1 MNLFNDDIDVT
12 KYYKKTFWM
21 LRIYSSILS
30 IGFFILS
37 IVFLFLDKKEFP
49 MKYTTFGYLI
59 VASIGVEVFYL
70 IITSILMRFVFRDEI
85 NYKRNRNIQIKS
97 ASQRTNNIQ
106 ESDDSPQINDNYDD
120 TANYISNDFQNCVSK
135 KSKNS
140 MSAHEKASTSIIV
153 IVTIV
158 VIVALILSII
168 FTK

>member
-21 LRIYSSILS
+21 LRLYSSILS

-85 NYKRNRNIQIKS
+85 NYKRNRNIQTKS
-97 ASQRTNNIQ
+97 SSQRTNNIQ
-106 ESDDSPQINDNYDD
+106 ETDDTPQIDDNYDD
-120 TANYISNDFQNCVSK
+120 TANYSSEDLQNYVL
-135 KSKNS
+135 KNPKRS
-140 MSAHEKASTSIIV
+140 MPAREIASVIV
-153 IVTIV
+153 IVSIISL
-158 VIVALILSII
+158 VIIALILSII

>member
-1 MNLFNDDIDVT
+1 
-12 KYYKKTFWM
+12 
-21 LRIYSSILS
+21 
-30 IGFFILS
+30 
-37 IVFLFLDKKEFP
+37 
-49 MKYTTFGYLI
+49 MKFTIFGYLI

-85 NYKRNRNIQIKS
+85 NYKHNRNIQTKS
-97 ASQRTNNIQ
+97 SSQRTNNIQ
-106 ESDDSPQINDNYDD
+106 ETDDTPQIDDNYDD

-158 VIVALILSII
+158 VIIALILSII

>member
-12 KYYKKTFWM
+12 KFYKKTFWM

-30 IGFFILS
+30 IGCFIGS
-37 IVFLFLDKKEFP
+37 IVFLCLDINKFP
-49 MKYTTFGYLI
+49 IKFTIFGYLI

-85 NYKRNRNIQIKS
+85 NYKHNRNIQIKS

-106 ESDDSPQINDNYDD
+106 EADD
-120 TANYISNDFQNCVSK
+120 TANYISNDFKNCVSK
-135 KSKNS
+135 KPKNS
-140 MSAHEKASTSIIV
+140 MSAQEKASTSIIV

-158 VIVALILSII
+158 VIVALIFSIVL
-168 FTK
+168 TK

>member
-1 MNLFNDDIDVT
+1 MNLFNNDIDVT
-12 KYYKKTFWM
+12 KFYKKTFWM

-30 IGFFILS
+30 IGCFIGS
-37 IVFLFLDKKEFP
+37 IVFLCLDINKFP
-49 MKYTTFGYLI
+49 MKFTMFGYLI

-85 NYKRNRNIQIKS
+85 NYKHNRNIQIKS

-106 ESDDSPQINDNYDD
+106 EADD

-135 KSKNS
+135 KPKNS
-140 MSAHEKASTSIIV
+140 MSAQEKASTSIIV

-158 VIVALILSII
+158 VIVALIFSIVL
-168 FTK
+168 TK